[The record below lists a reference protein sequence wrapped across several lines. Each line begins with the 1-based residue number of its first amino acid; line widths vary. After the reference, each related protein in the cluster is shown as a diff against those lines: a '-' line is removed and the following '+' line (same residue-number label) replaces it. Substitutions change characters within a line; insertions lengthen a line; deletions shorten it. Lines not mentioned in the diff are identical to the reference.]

1 MASESIS
8 FSIVPTVKAFPR
20 FFVPTAAGAHRVTLG
35 ADEAHHLTRVLRLH
49 PGDGV
54 GVFDGAG
61 GEWIGYVQTVTPKV
75 TIEIVEAG
83 QPAAEPPVRVTLAV
97 SLLKGAQMDAVVRD
111 ATMLGVF
118 AIVPMVSRHV
128 AVARR
133 AWQGGAATERWQ
145 RVALASARQCRRAV
159 VPIISPI
166 RTFDDVVEDTV
177 AEVTL
182 VGVEPQLL
190 ASSEGASAGPR
201 PDTALV
207 LVGPEGGWSSAEVD
221 LAVERGARLMHLG
234 PRTLRAE
241 TVPTVMLSA
250 LWTQWGW

>member
-1 MASESIS
+1 M
-8 FSIVPTVKAFPR
+8 PTVKTFPR
-20 FFVPTAAGAHRVTLG
+20 FYVPTASGASRVTLS

-54 GVFDGAG
+54 GIFDGAG
-61 GEWIGYVQTVTPKV
+61 GEWVGYVQAVTPAV

-83 QPAAEPPVRVTLAV
+83 QPAPEPPVRVTLAV

-118 AIVPMVSRHV
+118 AIVPMVSQHV

-133 AWQGGAATERWQ
+133 AWLGGAVTERWQ

-159 VPIISPI
+159 VPVISPI
-166 RTFDDVVEDTV
+166 RTFDAVIDEASADL
-177 AEVTL
+177 TL
-182 VGVEPQLL
+182 MCVEPQLL
-190 ASSEGASAGPR
+190 AASEGAPAGTR
-201 PDTALV
+201 PSTALG
-207 LVGPEGGWSSAEVD
+207 LVGPEGGWSSAELDV
-221 LAVERGARLMHLG
+221 AVARGARLMHLG